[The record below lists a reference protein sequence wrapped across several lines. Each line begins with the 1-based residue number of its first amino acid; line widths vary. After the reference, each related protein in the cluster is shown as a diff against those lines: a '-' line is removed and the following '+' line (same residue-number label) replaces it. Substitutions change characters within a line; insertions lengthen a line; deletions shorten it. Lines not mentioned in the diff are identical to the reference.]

1 MAKNENSPR
10 RLKGYYPFSKKYP
23 SRRGNQSVSTS
34 RRSKIRERN
43 KKILIGVLLC
53 CVFISAFILVKFCYN
68 LATRPLTDNNDAPS
82 QIITN
87 ADIGT
92 VRAIHIDNSV
102 LGEISDLSDV
112 LENAKKNGFNAVVLD
127 LKTPDGTL
135 NYKSSLL
142 KNVDNKD
149 LNDVDNIIIEKI
161 KSEGFIIIAR
171 VFCFEDSTAPQRINA
186 YIYEDVEK
194 TKIWFDSPAVFDG
207 KVWLDP
213 TNERAQTYLCNVID
227 EIIDLGADCIYL
239 QSVQFPQARENS
251 APVYTEDDTLLNR
264 NLVLLQFIEKAVST
278 AGNHPI
284 ILGIPYEAADS
295 GDMER
300 WGGNLFDTAASICSP
315 EINVT
320 PDSDYIEF
328 ISNTYIV
335 MNDKVKNNFSTI
347 KVIPTVKN
355 QPENP
360 DFYKNLSESK
370 AESYIIMP

>member
-34 RRSKIRERN
+34 RKTKIRERN
-43 KKILIGVLLC
+43 KKILICVLLC
-53 CVFISAFILVKFCYN
+53 CVFIFAFVFVKFCYN
-68 LATRPLTDNNDAPS
+68 LTNKPLADNNDAPS

-87 ADIGT
+87 TDIGT
-92 VRAIHIDNSV
+92 IRAIHIDNSM
-102 LGEISDLSDV
+102 LGEISDLSNA
-112 LENAKKNGFNAVVLD
+112 LENAKRDGFNAVVLD
-127 LKTPDGTL
+127 LKMRDGTL
-135 NYKSSLL
+135 NYHSSLL
-142 KNVDNKD
+142 KNTDNKE
-149 LNDVDNIIIEKI
+149 LNYVDNIIIEKI

-171 VFCFEDSTAPQRINA
+171 IFCFEDSTAPQRINA
-186 YIYEDVEK
+186 YVYEDIEK

-213 TNERAQTYLCNVID
+213 TNERAQNYLCNVIN
-227 EIIDLGADCIYL
+227 EVIDLGADCVYL

-251 APVYTEDDTLLNR
+251 VPVYTEDDTLLNR
-264 NLVLLQFIEKAVST
+264 NLILLQFIEKAVSV
-278 AGNHPI
+278 AGNHPV
-284 ILGIPYEAADS
+284 ILGMPYEAADG
-295 GDMER
+295 GDIER
-300 WGGNLFDTAASICSP
+300 WGGTLFDTAASICSP
-315 EINVT
+315 EINIT
-320 PDSDYIEF
+320 TESDYVDF
-328 ISNTYIV
+328 VANTYIV

-355 QPENP
+355 QAENP